1 MFSSK
6 QCTKFVL
13 VQVRIFN
20 VDVVNS
26 SKNSTIDDALR
37 SKEWRC
43 WPSNAP
49 VLSKDLTPVIK
60 TLTRD
65 HQSKTN
71 DFNLPAM
78 ILEMKST
85 EFPV

>member
-6 QCTKFVL
+6 QCAKFVL

-20 VDVVNS
+20 VDVVNGN
-26 SKNSTIDDALR
+26 KNSAIDDVLG

-49 VLSKDLTPVIK
+49 ILSKDLTPVIK

-71 DFNLPAM
+71 VFNLPAM
-78 ILEMKST
+78 IPEMKST
-85 EFPV
+85 EFLV